1 MYKARTKRER
11 RLNVNNSNLIPNTER
26 SPEELREMGRKG
38 GIASGKSRRRKR
50 DLQKLARMLLDKQVV
65 ESFKEM
71 VGMKDDE

>member
-1 MYKARTKRER
+1 MDKARTKRER

-50 DLQKLARMLLDKQVV
+50 GLQKLTKILLDKQVL
-65 ESFKEM
+65 ELFKEI
-71 VGMKDDE
+71 VSMKDDE